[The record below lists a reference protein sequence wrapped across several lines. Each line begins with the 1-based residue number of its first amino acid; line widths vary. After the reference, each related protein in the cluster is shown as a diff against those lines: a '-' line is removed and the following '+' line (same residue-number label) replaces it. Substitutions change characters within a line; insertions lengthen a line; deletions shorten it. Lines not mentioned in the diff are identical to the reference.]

1 MLRQVAEAIEL
12 LEDPRTD
19 GAAAAAWV
27 ARHGPA
33 AVRHERLQ
41 AERGSTDVVTVEI
54 GAGAPCLGILGV
66 LGGTGL
72 RPERPGLVSDA
83 DGAVV
88 ALAVAAALAREA
100 GWGDAPAGRVV
111 VSTHVCPRA
120 LSRPHQPAPM
130 MTCPVPRER
139 VLAAQLDPAMEAV
152 LAVDA
157 TRANR
162 VVNHTGFAITPTVK
176 EGWILKPSADLL
188 GLMEWATGEPPVVAP
203 LAMQDITPYSSGV
216 AHINSMMQPAT
227 LTDAPVVGVALTARA
242 VVAGSATGVNPPFVL
257 EAAARFCREVAR
269 AFGAGR
275 CSFHDAAEFERLVSL
290 YGSMRHLVGPGR
302 SEAATAKAATPTTP
316 SAANSQG
323 TGA

>member
-1 MLRQVAEAIEL
+1 MLRQVMEALEL

-19 GAAAAAWV
+19 GAAACSWLSSGQGATGA
-27 ARHGPA
+27 A
-33 AVRHERLQ
+33 AVRHSRLT
-41 AERGSTDVVTVEI
+41 AERGHTDVVTVDLP
-54 GAGAPCLGILGV
+54 GAGEGPCLGILGV
-66 LGGTGL
+66 LGGTGM

-88 ALAVAAALAREA
+88 ALAAAAAMLRDAAR
-100 GWGDAPAGRVV
+100 GDAPPGRVIL
-111 VSTHVCPRA
+111 STHICPRA
-120 LSRPHQPAPM
+120 LSRPHSPAPM

-139 VLAAQLDPAMEAV
+139 VIAAQLDPAMEAV

-162 VVNHTGFAITPTVK
+162 VVNHTGFALTPTVK
-176 EGWILKPSADLL
+176 EGWILKPSADLI
-188 GLMEWATGEPPVVAP
+188 GLMEAVTGAPAVVAP

-216 AHINSMMQPAT
+216 QHINSMMQPAT
-227 LTDAPVVGVALTARA
+227 RTDAPVVGVALTAQA
-242 VVAGSATGVNPPFVL
+242 VVAGSATGANPPFVL

-275 CSFHDAAEFERLVSL
+275 CAFHDAAEFARLVAL

-302 SEAATAKAATPTTP
+302 GDA
-316 SAANSQG
+316 
-323 TGA
+323 